1 MDKHNKRH
9 DTVDKVVNELIA
21 KLPLEP
27 RVSIANL
34 DEAEFRTLELTRE
47 KYLRYKLDQLNVGVN
62 EALRDDCIAKSS
74 DETLDD
80 VDAATVI
87 LKALWD
93 RLRQPHR
100 MRVVK

>member
-1 MDKHNKRH
+1 MENLNKNTN
-9 DTVDKVVNELIA
+9 TVDEVVDGLIA
-21 KLPLEP
+21 ELPLEL

-47 KYLRYKLDQLNVGVN
+47 KYQRYKLDQLNVGVN

-93 RLRQPHR
+93 RLRQTHR
-100 MRVVK
+100 IRVVK